1 MGKKEFRN
9 GRLDSRPQAFI
20 IYHCRLGER
29 KHIAVG
35 ILTHSRPVLTSL
47 TLVSRFLTH
56 ITRTHPTQKLTLK
69 LREASTKKIKESL
82 RKQRADLDAQEDAL
96 EARLAEA
103 AKDMAALKL
112 EENGTYKTKGT

>member
-1 MGKKEFRN
+1 MADWTRAL
-9 GRLDSRPQAFI
+9 RLLLFT
-20 IYHCRLGER
+20 
-29 KHIAVG
+29 IADWENAN
-35 ILTHSRPVLTSL
+35 TS
-47 TLVSRFLTH
+47 
-56 ITRTHPTQKLTLK
+56 QWKLTLK